1 MEDAPEA
8 DRSCLGVT
16 ARVKISVRCAADLLA
31 VEELGGAG
39 RADHHRLYAW

>member
-16 ARVKISVRCAADLLA
+16 AREKMSVRCAADLLA
-31 VEELGGAG
+31 MEELGGAR
-39 RADHHRLYAW
+39 RAHHRRLYAW